1 MKKSIIGLGLFSLFF
16 LTAKTFAFTSP
27 CCCYGTNR
35 CNVYTNNFILGADGI
50 YWTTTLPSAEFEGA
64 EDCLASTDY
73 GYNAGWRVNVGYI
86 FACSC
91 NEIWLTYTDYN
102 AEVDLPV
109 TDLASFFVD
118 TGNITL
124 GPVQLTS
131 FTTATFSLTGAT
143 PVTVPTL
150 TFFIAPPITIIPD
163 ETLDSLLG
171 ELVVQDVNVTDT
183 LRHRAFEINFSHPFV
198 CCRDLTFRL
207 FAGVRY
213 ARFERELIKNLTG
226 TSTATDNFSA
236 SSGSIDPQVG
246 IPGISTPSFTFNTD
260 NFTATIVQY
269 DISAVN
275 VLTIDNIIA
284 RKASFQGI
292 GPQLGFELNY
302 HFGSCFQ
309 AFGMASGA
317 LIIGDAEDSIS
328 NSINASLST
337 TLTGTV
343 GMTIFDTTPPDVGP
357 VGAINTVAIQS
368 FGLNSINT
376 SVSQNLENQHN
387 CRSRLVPNV
396 DVKAGINYT
405 YTLCND
411 TSSKVIIEFGY
422 ELNNYFNAIPKL
434 ADISITEDC
443 PDCVMH
449 NISFY
454 GPYLGVTLII

>member
-131 FTTATFSLTGAT
+131 LTTATYSTNVDGVGA
-143 PVTVPTL
+143 VTVPTL
-150 TFFIAPPITIIPD
+150 TFFAGPAITLVPD
-163 ETLDSLLG
+163 STLDSLL
-171 ELVVQDVNVTDT
+171 EDLVIQNVSVTDT
-183 LRHRAFEINFSHPFV
+183 LRHRAFEVNFSHPFV

-213 ARFERELIKNLTG
+213 ARFERELEKVLTA
-226 TSTATDNFSA
+226 SATDTTDFLDSAPPPLGFNNPPFS
-236 SSGSIDPQVG
+236 SETD
-246 IPGISTPSFTFNTD
+246 SFEATVNSYNITAITTFNV
-260 NFTATIVQY
+260 NEI
-269 DISAVN
+269 IS
-275 VLTIDNIIA
+275 

-317 LIIGDAEDSIS
+317 LIIGDAEDSIT
-328 NSINASLST
+328 NAITSSLNVT
-337 TLTGTV
+337 TSGSV
-343 GMTIFDTTPPDVGP
+343 EVIIEDIDTSATDGGNFVS
-357 VGAINTVAIQS
+357 IQS

-396 DVKAGINYT
+396 DVKAGLNYT